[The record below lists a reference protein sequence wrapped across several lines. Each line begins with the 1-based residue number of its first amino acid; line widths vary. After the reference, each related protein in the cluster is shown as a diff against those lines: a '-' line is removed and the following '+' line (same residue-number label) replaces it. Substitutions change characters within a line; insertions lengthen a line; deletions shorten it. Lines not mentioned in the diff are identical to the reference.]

1 MVRPVGE
8 SVSTDVTPTGQHRFA
23 LLFQKSWKS
32 PKMLGFE
39 GLVFGHRNDGR
50 PNHLA
55 RPASPDALTIT
66 PKHAENPAIPGDPA
80 LESIASN
87 QRR

>member
-32 PKMLGFE
+32 PETLGFE
-39 GLVFGHRNDGR
+39 KLVS
-50 PNHLA
+50 
-55 RPASPDALTIT
+55 ASPAVLTRIT
-66 PKHAENPAIPGDPA
+66 RPRFGGDLTPHPPPKSAQTSAKPGISRVESYDP
-80 LESIASN
+80 N
-87 QRR
+87 Q